1 MKQILY
7 LVIAC
12 TILFTSCTNDV
23 AGTSNVF
30 TNPLDPV
37 TAEEE
42 GFLTPAVV
50 FFPATAT
57 TSVGGGVTLDIHA
70 MEVDSIAGS
79 HIQVSYNKAKLSLLN
94 LSQGS
99 FYDGAPEMLFYYEDD
114 TNLGLN
120 DIYSGF
126 LGVDSSSV
134 SGTGQLASMVF
145 TTISAGLSIV
155 TFTVLSE
162 FVDPQDNPIEILGY
176 GVSEVVAE

>member
-7 LVIAC
+7 LAITC

-23 AGTSNVF
+23 AGTSDVF

-37 TAEEE
+37 TAEET
-42 GFLTPAVV
+42 GFETPAVV

-79 HIQVSYNKAKLSLLN
+79 HIQVSYNKAKLTLLS

-99 FYDGAPEMLFYYEDD
+99 FYEGAPEMLFYYEDD
-114 TNLGLN
+114 TNVGLI

-126 LGVDSSSV
+126 LGVDSASV

-145 TTISAGLSIV
+145 TTISAGVSTV
-155 TFTVLSE
+155 SFTVLSE

-176 GVSEVVAE
+176 GTSEVVAE

>member
-7 LVIAC
+7 LVITC

-23 AGTSNVF
+23 AGTSDVF

-37 TAEEE
+37 TAEET
-42 GFLTPAVV
+42 GFETPAVV

-79 HIQVSYNKAKLSLLN
+79 HIQVSYNKAKLTLLS

-114 TNLGLN
+114 TNVGLI

-126 LGVDSSSV
+126 LGVDSAYV

-145 TTISAGLSIV
+145 TTISAGVSTV
-155 TFTVLSE
+155 SFTVLSE

-176 GVSEVVAE
+176 GTSEVVAE

>member
-23 AGTSNVF
+23 AGTSDVF

-37 TAEEE
+37 TAEET
-42 GFLTPAVV
+42 GFETPAVV

-79 HIQVSYNKAKLSLLN
+79 HIQVSYNKAKLTLLS

-114 TNLGLN
+114 TNVGLI

-126 LGVDSSSV
+126 LGVDSASV

-145 TTISAGLSIV
+145 TTISAGVSTV
-155 TFTVLSE
+155 AFTDASE
-162 FVDPQDNPIEILGY
+162 FVDPLDNPIEILGY
-176 GVSEVVAE
+176 GISEVVAE

>member
-7 LVIAC
+7 LVTTC

-23 AGTSNVF
+23 AGTSDVF

-37 TAEEE
+37 TAEET
-42 GFLTPAVV
+42 GFETPAVV

-79 HIQVSYNKAKLSLLN
+79 HIQVSYNKAKLALLG

-114 TNLGLN
+114 TNVGLI

-126 LGVDSSSV
+126 LGVDSAYV

-145 TTISAGLSIV
+145 TTISAGVSTV
-155 TFTVLSE
+155 SFTVLSE

-176 GVSEVVAE
+176 GTSEVVAE

>member
-7 LVIAC
+7 LVTTC

-23 AGTSNVF
+23 AGTSDVF

-37 TAEEE
+37 TAEET
-42 GFLTPAVV
+42 GFETPAVV

-79 HIQVSYNKAKLSLLN
+79 HIQVSYNKAKLTLLS

-114 TNLGLN
+114 TNVGLI

-126 LGVDSSSV
+126 LGVDSASV

-145 TTISAGLSIV
+145 TTISAGVSTV
-155 TFTVLSE
+155 SFTVLSE
-162 FVDPQDNPIEILGY
+162 FVDPLDNPIEILGY
-176 GVSEVVAE
+176 GISEVVAE

>member
-7 LVIAC
+7 LVTTC

-23 AGTSNVF
+23 AGTSDVF

-37 TAEEE
+37 TAEET
-42 GFLTPAVV
+42 GFETPAVV

-79 HIQVSYNKAKLSLLN
+79 HIQVSYNKAKLTLLS

-114 TNLGLN
+114 TNVGLI

-126 LGVDSSSV
+126 LGVDSASV

-145 TTISAGLSIV
+145 TTISAGVSTV
-155 TFTVLSE
+155 SFTVLSE

-176 GVSEVVAE
+176 GISEVVAE

>member
-7 LVIAC
+7 LVTTC

-23 AGTSNVF
+23 AGTSDVF

-37 TAEEE
+37 TAEET
-42 GFLTPAVV
+42 GFETPAVV

-79 HIQVSYNKAKLSLLN
+79 HIQVSYNKAKLTLLS

-114 TNLGLN
+114 TNVGLI

-126 LGVDSSSV
+126 LGVDSASV

-145 TTISAGLSIV
+145 TTISAGVSTV
-155 TFTVLSE
+155 SFTVLSE
-162 FVDPQDNPIEILGY
+162 FVDPHDNPIEILGY
-176 GVSEVVAE
+176 GTSEVVAE

>member
-7 LVIAC
+7 LVTTC

-23 AGTSNVF
+23 AGTSDVF

-37 TAEEE
+37 TAEET
-42 GFLTPAVV
+42 GFETPAVV

-79 HIQVSYNKAKLSLLN
+79 HIQVSYNKSKLTLLS

-114 TNLGLN
+114 TNVGLI

-126 LGVDSSSV
+126 LGVDSASV

-145 TTISAGLSIV
+145 TTISAGVSTV
-155 TFTVLSE
+155 SFTVLSE

-176 GVSEVVAE
+176 GTSEVVAE

>member
-1 MKQILY
+1 MRSFLY
-7 LVIAC
+7 STFIGM
-12 TILFTSCTNDV
+12 ILFTSCTKDV
-23 AGTSNVF
+23 AGTTDIF
-30 TNPLDPV
+30 TNPLDPE
-37 TAEEE
+37 TAVEV
-42 GFLTPAVV
+42 GFETPAVV
-50 FFPATAT
+50 FFPATAS

-114 TNLGLN
+114 TNLGLI

>member
-1 MKQILY
+1 MRQILY
-7 LVIAC
+7 LATTC
-12 TILFTSCTNDV
+12 TILFTSCTKDV
-23 AGTSNVF
+23 AGTTDIF
-30 TNPLDPV
+30 TNPLDPE
-37 TAEEE
+37 TAVDI
-42 GFLTPAVV
+42 GFEKPAVV

-70 MEVDSIAGS
+70 MDVDSIAGS
-79 HIQVSYNKAKLSLLN
+79 HIQVSYNKTKLSLLS

-99 FYDGAPEMLFYYEDD
+99 FYEGAPEMLFYYEDD
-114 TNLGLN
+114 TNLGLI

-176 GVSEVVAE
+176 GVSEVIAE

>member
-7 LVIAC
+7 LVTTC

-23 AGTSNVF
+23 AGTSDVF

-37 TAEEE
+37 TAEET
-42 GFLTPAVV
+42 GFETPAVV

-79 HIQVSYNKAKLSLLN
+79 HIQVSYNKAKLTLLS

-114 TNLGLN
+114 TNVGLI

-126 LGVDSSSV
+126 LGVDSASV

-145 TTISAGLSIV
+145 TTISAGVSTV
-155 TFTVLSE
+155 SFTVLSE